1 MDISELVQCEG
12 QLASMSAVKLVVG
25 LGGGGGGV
33 ASLQWPLAIQNFIM
47 ALIIP
52 ALIQSFFTV
61 IQGVE

>member
-25 LGGGGGGV
+25 WGGGV